1 MRSPSVSFLT
11 SSPNDPT
18 IFNMKPLFPLFLV
31 CSCCFAEESAPPPRA
46 EVSATLRQHLLLRHG
61 SSRGIVAY
69 AERLENERGFPK
81 DETADILLELA
92 GTESYSLFGRRNAI
106 AAFVDLADKDRYDE
120 LDRFYSV
127 TNASLRTAT
136 QMAILYTLS
145 TTSERLAYA
154 GERFGWLAKH
164 PRFQSDV
171 SHFGG
176 YFQGFLHYSNP
187 TESEKRDIVDFF
199 WNAATNAAFFESAH
213 EAEMLLL
220 RYDPAWPTNEA
231 RRAMME
237 KWKDDP
243 GIHEKTRALWVEA
256 LAAFDG
262 TNAVGH
268 AMAGSSASSETD
280 KSWMAGPDTS
290 DPLDSIPA
298 LSDGAPVVPDESS
311 KPIREP
317 ASSPFRLARIAGT
330 TALLAVLMAAIFFL
344 RKLHRET
351 KSKDRNSTECR
362 E

>member
-1 MRSPSVSFLT
+1 
-11 SSPNDPT
+11 
-18 IFNMKPLFPLFLV
+18 MKPLFPLLLV

-46 EVSATLRQHLLLRHG
+46 EVSATLRQYLLLLHG

-92 GTESYSLFGRRNAI
+92 GTESYSLFGRCNAI
-106 AAFVDLADKDRYDE
+106 NAFVALTDKDRYDE

-136 QMAILYTLS
+136 QMAILYTPS
-145 TTSERLAYA
+145 TTSERLAYTKK
-154 GERFGWLAKH
+154 RFDWLAKN
-164 PRFQSDV
+164 PAFQSDV
-171 SHFGG
+171 SRFGG

-187 TESEKRDIVDFF
+187 TESEKRDIVGFF

-231 RRAMME
+231 RRAMIE

-243 GIHEKTRALWVEA
+243 GIHEKTRALWDKA
-256 LAAFDG
+256 LAAFNG
-262 TNAVGH
+262 TNAADYATAG
-268 AMAGSSASSETD
+268 APGSSEADEPL
-280 KSWMAGPDTS
+280 MPEPAAPDS
-290 DPLDSIPA
+290 VPA
-298 LSDGAPVVPDESS
+298 FRDGAPIVPDESS
-311 KPIREP
+311 EPIREP
-317 ASSPFRLARIAGT
+317 ASPPSRLPWIVGVI
-330 TALLAVLMAAIFFL
+330 ALLAVLIPIIFFQ
-344 RKLHRET
+344 RKHHREPT
-351 KSKDRNSTECR
+351 NNDRNSTKCR

>member
-1 MRSPSVSFLT
+1 
-11 SSPNDPT
+11 
-18 IFNMKPLFPLFLV
+18 MKPLFPLLLV

-46 EVSATLRQHLLLRHG
+46 EVSATLRQYLLLLHG

-231 RRAMME
+231 RRAMIE

-243 GIHEKTRALWVEA
+243 GIHEKTRALWDKA
-256 LAAFDG
+256 LAAFNG
-262 TNAVGH
+262 TNAADYATAG
-268 AMAGSSASSETD
+268 APGSSEADEPL
-280 KSWMAGPDTS
+280 MPEPAAPDS
-290 DPLDSIPA
+290 VPA
-298 LSDGAPVVPDESS
+298 FRDGAPIVPDESS
-311 KPIREP
+311 EPIREP
-317 ASSPFRLARIAGT
+317 ASPPSRLPWIVGVI
-330 TALLAVLMAAIFFL
+330 ALLAVLIPIIFFQ
-344 RKLHRET
+344 RKHHREPT
-351 KSKDRNSTECR
+351 NNDRNSTKCR

>member
-92 GTESYSLFGRRNAI
+92 GTESYSLFGRSNAI

-243 GIHEKTRALWVEA
+243 GIHEKTRALWDKA
-256 LAAFDG
+256 LAAFNG
-262 TNAVGH
+262 TNAADYATAG
-268 AMAGSSASSETD
+268 APGSSEADEPLMPEPATSGPTD
-280 KSWMAGPDTS
+280 SVPVFR
-290 DPLDSIPA
+290 
-298 LSDGAPVVPDESS
+298 DGHPFVPDESS
-311 KPIREP
+311 EPIREP
-317 ASSPFRLARIAGT
+317 ASSPSRLARIAGT
-330 TALLAVLMAAIFFL
+330 TALLAVLTAVIFFQ
-344 RKLHRET
+344 RKLHRHTE
-351 KSKDRNSTECR
+351 SKDLNSNK
-362 E
+362 